1 MLHRASRFC
10 NIVQKVGLK
19 VHQAIFTYVRTSV
32 IVETD
37 YLVNKPAKPTPW
49 LQQNAHS
56 PGDLEKRAHRVK
68 VSVRWLTFSQFDCGD
83 AERPDVTP
91 DVIGVVKLLLTC
103 YYLEA
108 ANKHSETC
116 VAAGLDCNGNN
127 CPISEVSYLYVTCT

>member
-1 MLHRASRFC
+1 MY
-10 NIVQKVGLK
+10 
-19 VHQAIFTYVRTSV
+19 VHV

-56 PGDLEKRAHRVK
+56 PGDLEQRAHRVK
-68 VSVRWLTFSQFDCGD
+68 VSARWLTFSQFDCGD

-103 YYLEA
+103 DYLEA

-116 VAAGLDCNGNN
+116 VTAGLDCNANN
-127 CPISEVSYLYVTCT
+127 CPISEVLLHWAQYMYVKNVP